1 LTPHLLR
8 NLSLLL
14 VEDDRVLAGVMT
26 RWVNWLGATLDTAEL
41 GATALSLVAEKKYDV
56 VLLDLTLPDMKG
68 DAVYAGMVKVRPDL
82 ASRVIILTGG
92 AINGEAKAFLRST
105 HCPVVLKPFE
115 LEKLARQIVTLNRAA

>member
-1 LTPHLLR
+1 MTPHLLR

-14 VEDDRVLAGVMT
+14 VEDDQVLAGVMT
-26 RWVNWLGATLDTAEL
+26 RWVQWLGATLDTAGL
-41 GATALSLVAEKKYDV
+41 GADALSMVAEKKYDV
-56 VLLDLTLPDMKG
+56 VLLDLTLPDMNG
-68 DAVYAGMVKVRPDL
+68 DAIYAGLVKICPDL

-115 LEKLARQIVTLNRAA
+115 LENLARQIVTLNRAA

>member
-1 LTPHLLR
+1 VTPHLLR

-14 VEDDRVLAGVMT
+14 VEDDQVLAGVMT
-26 RWVNWLGATLDTAEL
+26 RWVEWLGATLDTAGL
-41 GATALSLVAEKKYDV
+41 GAAALSMVAEKKYDV
-56 VLLDLTLPDMKG
+56 VLLDLTLPDMEG
-68 DAVYAGMVKVRPDL
+68 DAIYAGLVKACPDL

-115 LEKLARQIVTLNRAA
+115 LENLARQIVTLNRAA